1 MAQPTKI
8 RRLTIT
14 DEMIVAGM
22 RKAHEE
28 RSKAFMEIFHA
39 AGRGI
44 SHLFAGGRKGQTGG
58 IPQAS

>member
-1 MAQPTKI
+1 MAYPIKI

-28 RSKAFMEIFHA
+28 RSKAFMGMIHA

-44 SHLFAGGRKGQTGG
+44 SHLFSGGRRGQSGG

>member
-1 MAQPTKI
+1 MPRPTKI

-28 RSKAFMEIFHA
+28 RSKAFLGVLHA

-44 SHLFAGGRKGQTGG
+44 SHLFSGGRKGTTGG